1 LKYASLAHL
10 KQVVSWFNQHVNQPV
25 DEQGNPIGDPSF
37 NEPSEKLKP
46 SKFTAPTA
54 AEITTLRDSLNN
66 ILSLSEDLKELN
78 KEWKKIRKDLENLF
92 DAERVLPENVV
103 DAFKSEDPDDYDSDF
118 KAKPQKYLIAQD
130 ARRLALNPISAS
142 GKDSQGRIAA
152 KSKSQQNKWKAKLEA
167 QGIKEMY
174 KVEAGDL

>member
-1 LKYASLAHL
+1 MKYASLAHL

-25 DEQGNPIGDPSF
+25 DEQGNPIGEALFS
-37 NEPSEKLKP
+37 EPSGKLKP

-54 AEITTLRDSLNN
+54 AQIISLRDSLNN
-66 ILSLSEDLKELN
+66 VLSLSDDLKELN

-92 DAERVLPENVV
+92 DSERVLPENIV
-103 DAFKSEDPDDYDSDF
+103 DAFKSEDSNDYDSDY
-118 KAKPQKYLIAQD
+118 KAKPQKYLIAED

-152 KSKSQQNKWKAKLEA
+152 KTKNQQDKWKAKLDKGK
-167 QGIKEMY
+167 QDFY
-174 KVEAGDL
+174 KIEAGDL